1 MEKVLLHLRYFF
13 ISLKLQSNNNNL
25 VIEAQVIPFD
35 EIDTMGY
42 QVLIDFSYYFLVAA
56 LKNEQSSENSAALNL
71 STSLWYCETFFNIP
85 IRLEH
90 KQVILSRAF
99 YHQFSVIRSF
109 NWIRNLFQIKTY
121 SKKLQFWT
129 QFNF

>member
-1 MEKVLLHLRYFF
+1 LEKVLLHLRYFF

-35 EIDTMGY
+35 ETDTMGY

-71 STSLWYCETFFNIP
+71 SASL
-85 IRLEH
+85 
-90 KQVILSRAF
+90 
-99 YHQFSVIRSF
+99 
-109 NWIRNLFQIKTY
+109 
-121 SKKLQFWT
+121 
-129 QFNF
+129 